1 MPLIFLSFIVS
12 ILARSVPLV
21 SPITFKRSLV
31 FPIFLYIFSLLTSP
45 CYSLELCLQLGIS
58 FPFSTVF
65 ASLVSPAICKVSLD
79 KHFAFL
85 HWLRGSQ
92 ACVTQG
98 SYESYL
104 QGHQRW
110 TSHGGEFW
118 QNVLHWRREWQT
130 TSVFSPQEPHEQY
143 GRWRWD
149 IYIIHFAIHLRLIQ
163 YFTSTSSIIKEITN
177 K

>member
-79 KHFAFL
+79 KHFGFL
-85 HWLRGSQ
+85 HWLHGSQ

-98 SYESYL
+98 SCESYL
-104 QGHQRW
+104 AGPPKMDESWWRVLTKRVALEKGMANHFSVLASRTSW
-110 TSHGGEFW
+110 TVWKME
-118 QNVLHWRREWQT
+118 VR
-130 TSVFSPQEPHEQY
+130 Y
-143 GRWRWD
+143 
-149 IYIIHFAIHLRLIQ
+149 IYNSLC
-163 YFTSTSSIIKEITN
+163 YTPETN
-177 K
+177 TIFYINF